1 MGTKVT
7 EDLRRKTNGTPVSR
21 DLRTNPETMS
31 EYLLDED
38 RFYRNPIKNIAAG
51 LGSFFEDQGYFV
63 GLEDDFEDEEKL
75 KVGGREYY

>member
-21 DLRTNPETMS
+21 DLRTNPETWG

-38 RFYRNPIKNIAAG
+38 RFYRSPIKKAAFG
-51 LGSFFEDQGYFV
+51 LANFFE
-63 GLEDDFEDEEKL
+63 KT
-75 KVGGREYY
+75 